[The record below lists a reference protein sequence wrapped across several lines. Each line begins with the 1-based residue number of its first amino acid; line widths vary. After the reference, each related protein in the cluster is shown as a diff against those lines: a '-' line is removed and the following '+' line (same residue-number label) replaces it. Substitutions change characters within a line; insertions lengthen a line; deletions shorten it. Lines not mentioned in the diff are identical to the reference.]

1 MKNTTAKRRKL
12 SYERKK
18 SLAGL
23 LFVLPWV
30 VGFVVF
36 FLTPFVQ
43 SLLYSFHRLDM
54 TPSGFAMT
62 YVGFENYEY
71 NLLRDAN
78 FVRYLLE
85 VLGSVLYQVPLITF
99 FSIFIAMLLNNK
111 MRGRAVFRAV
121 FFLPVIVASG
131 VVLVF
136 LKEDIFGQ
144 SMNAAQNVYM
154 FRSTGF
160 TQMLTQIGLPYA
172 LVQTL
177 GGFID
182 QIFSLTWSSGV
193 QILLFLAGLQTVP
206 ASFKE
211 AAHLEGATEW
221 HIFWKI
227 TLPLLS
233 PIILL
238 NVIYSI
244 IDTFTAYD
252 NQLMQYIYNTGFVD
266 VNYGSSAA
274 QSWVFFLLISLLLA
288 VVYRAMGRKVQY
300 VVN

>member
-1 MKNTTAKRRKL
+1 MKKL

-18 SLAGL
+18 SLAGY
-23 LFVLPWV
+23 LFILPWV
-30 VGFVVF
+30 IGLVMF
-36 FLTPFVQ
+36 FLVPFVQ
-43 SLLYSFHRLDM
+43 SFLYSFHRLDM
-54 TPSGFAMT
+54 TPTGFSMT
-62 YVGFENYEY
+62 YVGLDNYAY

-78 FVRYLLE
+78 FVRYLAE

-99 FSIFIAMLLNNK
+99 FSIFLAMLLNNK
-111 MRGRAVFRAV
+111 MRGRAVFRSI

-144 SMNAAQNVYM
+144 SMNASQNVYM

-160 TQMLTQIGLPYA
+160 AELLTQMGLPYTLTQA
-172 LVQTL
+172 LS
-177 GGFID
+177 GFID

-206 ASFKE
+206 ASYKE

-221 HIFWKI
+221 DIFWKI
-227 TLPLLS
+227 TIPLLS

-238 NVIYSI
+238 NIIYSI

-252 NQLMQYIYNTGFVD
+252 NQVMQYIYNTGFVD
-266 VNYGSSAA
+266 INYGSSAA
-274 QSWVFFLLISLLLA
+274 QSWVFFILIALLLLI
-288 VVYRAMGRKVQY
+288 VYRAMGRRVQY
-300 VVN
+300 IVN